1 MTDTSVMVYPSRAPG
16 SLEDSVTIPSYLVS
30 AKPVEFGAGGGA
42 NGMIGISQVTLYS
55 CDY

>member
-16 SLEDSVTIPSYLVS
+16 SLEDSVTIPLI
-30 AKPVEFGAGGGA
+30 FGICQASGIWGGA

>member
-16 SLEDSVTIPSYLVS
+16 SLEDSVTIPLI
-30 AKPVEFGAGGGA
+30 FGICQASGIRVGGA